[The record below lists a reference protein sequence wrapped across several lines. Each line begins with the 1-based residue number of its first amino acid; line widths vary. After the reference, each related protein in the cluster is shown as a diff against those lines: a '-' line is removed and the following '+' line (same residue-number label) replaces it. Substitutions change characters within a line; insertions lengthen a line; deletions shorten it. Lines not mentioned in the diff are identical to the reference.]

1 MISVAEAQALLLDP
15 IGTVN
20 AEEVPLT
27 EGLGRVLAAELVAQ
41 RTQPPF
47 PASAMDGYA
56 LRHADAQVSATLD
69 VIGEAPAGRAFDG
82 QVGPGQAVRI
92 FTGAPVPQG
101 ADCILIQED
110 ATRAGNTV
118 TLTEAPAPNAHVR
131 AAGQDFRAG
140 DPFEARGP
148 LRPADLALLAAMGH
162 PTLPVRRRPTV
173 ALIPTGDE
181 LVQPGE
187 PCRPDQI
194 VSSNT
199 YGLAAQLTAAG
210 AAPRI
215 LPIAR
220 DSLESLNGVLELA
233 DGADLVVTLGGA
245 SVGDHDLV
253 QEAAVG
259 RGLDLS
265 FYKIAMR
272 PGKPLMAGSMAGT
285 PMIGLPGNPVSA
297 MVCGTL
303 FVVPVVRQMLGLPP
317 LPTLRTAKLAAAVAP
332 NGPRAHYMRATR
344 GPDGAVTVFERQ
356 DSSLLSVLQAAD
368 VLALRAPHAPQA
380 AAGDAI
386 TVIDL

>member
-1 MISVAEAQALLLDP
+1 
-15 IGTVN
+15 
-20 AEEVPLT
+20 
-27 EGLGRVLAAELVAQ
+27 
-41 RTQPPF
+41 
-47 PASAMDGYA
+47 
-56 LRHADAQVSATLD
+56 
-69 VIGEAPAGRAFDG
+69 
-82 QVGPGQAVRI
+82 
-92 FTGAPVPQG
+92 
-101 ADCILIQED
+101 
-110 ATRAGNTV
+110 
-118 TLTEAPAPNAHVR
+118 
-131 AAGQDFRAG
+131 
-140 DPFEARGP
+140 
-148 LRPADLALLAAMGH
+148 
-162 PTLPVRRRPTV
+162 LPVRRRPTV

-317 LPTLRTAKLAAAVAP
+317 LPTLRTAKLAATVP
-332 NGPRAHYMRATR
+332 SNGPRAHYMRATR
-344 GPDGAVTVFERQ
+344 GHDGAVTVFDRQ